1 MSIFK
6 LEEFSTRIVSDDP
19 KLASNTSLEEHRLEA
34 FEQGYKAG
42 WDDAAAAQS
51 EDQARIAADFARNL
65 QDLSFT
71 YHQARGQI
79 LGSLEPLLMEM
90 VSKVLPK
97 ITYESLPQ
105 TIVDEVLSIAQ
116 TQTDTGIQIVISPSN
131 RPALEQLIE
140 ETQDTFNITIIEE
153 PSMAE
158 GLAYLR
164 FAETEKQIDLDSVL
178 IKFSESVEGYFKQQE
193 KVAVN
198 G

>member
-1 MSIFK
+1 MSIFQ
-6 LEEFSTRIVSDDP
+6 LEEFSTHIVSNDP
-19 KLASNTSLEEHRLEA
+19 KLATNTSLEEHRLEA

-51 EDQARIAADFARNL
+51 EEQSRVAADFARNL

-79 LGSLEPLLMEM
+79 LGSLEPLLKEM

-97 ITYESLPQ
+97 LASNNLSQ
-105 TIVDEVLSIAQ
+105 TIVDEVLAVAQ
-116 TQTDTGIQIVISPSN
+116 TQTEAGIQIVISPNN
-131 RPALEQLIE
+131 RSALERLLE
-140 ETQDTFNITIIEE
+140 SQDSLDITIIDE

-158 GLAYLR
+158 GLAYIR
-164 FAETEKQIDLDSVL
+164 FAQTEKQIDMESVL
-178 IKFSESVEGYFKQQE
+178 SGFSQSVDGFFEQQE
-193 KVAVN
+193 KVAIN

>member
-1 MSIFK
+1 MSIFQ
-6 LEEFSTRIVSDDP
+6 LEEFSTHIVSNDP
-19 KLASNTSLEEHRLEA
+19 KLATNTSLEEHRLEA

-51 EDQARIAADFARNL
+51 EEQSRVAADFARNL
-65 QDLSFT
+65 QELSFT

-79 LGSLEPLLMEM
+79 LGSLEPLLKEM

-97 ITYESLPQ
+97 LASDNLSQI
-105 TIVDEVLSIAQ
+105 IVDEVLAVSQ
-116 TQTDTGIQIVISPSN
+116 TQTEAGIQIVISPSN
-131 RPALEQLIE
+131 RPALERLL
-140 ETQDTFNITIIEE
+140 ETQDSLDITIIDE

-164 FAETEKQIDLDSVL
+164 FAQTEKQIDLESVL
-178 IKFSESVEGYFKQQE
+178 SGFSQSVEGFFEQQE
-193 KVAVN
+193 KVAIN

>member
-1 MSIFK
+1 MSIFP

-19 KLASNTSLEEHRLEA
+19 TLASNTSLEEHRLEA

-51 EDQARIAADFARNL
+51 DDQARVAADFARNL
-65 QDLSFT
+65 QELSFT

-79 LGSLEPLLMEM
+79 LGSLEPLLKEM
-90 VSKVLPK
+90 TSKVLPGLARE
-97 ITYESLPQ
+97 TLSQ
-105 TIVDEVLSIAQ
+105 TIVDEVLSVAQ
-116 TQTDTGIQIVISPSN
+116 SQTEAGIQIVISPSN

-140 ETQDTFNITIIEE
+140 TQDSFEVTIIEE
-153 PSMAE
+153 PSMAD

-164 FAETEKQIDLDSVL
+164 FADSEKQIDLDSVL
-178 IKFSESVEGYFKQQE
+178 TSFSQSVEGYFEQQE

>member
-6 LEEFSTRIVSDDP
+6 LEEFSTRIISDDP

-51 EDQARIAADFARNL
+51 EDQARVAADFARNL
-65 QDLSFT
+65 QELSFT

-97 ITYESLPQ
+97 LASDSLPQ

-116 TQTDTGIQIVISPSN
+116 TQTDAGVQIVISPSN

-140 ETQDTFNITIIEE
+140 ETQDTLNITIIEE
-153 PSMAE
+153 PSMAD

-164 FAETEKQIDLDSVL
+164 FAETEKQIDLDSIL
-178 IKFSESVEGYFKQQE
+178 TSFSQSVEGYFEQQE

>member
-1 MSIFK
+1 MSIFQ
-6 LEEFSTRIVSDDP
+6 LEEFSTHIVSNDP
-19 KLASNTSLEEHRLEA
+19 KLATNTSLEEHRLEA

-51 EDQARIAADFARNL
+51 EEQSRVAADFARNL
-65 QDLSFT
+65 QELSFT

-79 LGSLEPLLMEM
+79 LGSLEPLLKEM

-97 ITYESLPQ
+97 LASDSLSQ
-105 TIVDEVLSIAQ
+105 IIVDEVLAVSQ
-116 TQTDTGIQIVISPSN
+116 TQTEAGIQIVISPSN
-131 RPALEQLIE
+131 RSALERLL
-140 ETQDTFNITIIEE
+140 ETQDSLDITIIDE

-164 FAETEKQIDLDSVL
+164 FAQTENQIDLESVL
-178 IKFSESVEGYFKQQE
+178 SGFSQSVDGFFEQQE
-193 KVAVN
+193 KVAIN

>member
-1 MSIFK
+1 MPVFQ

-19 KLASNTSLEEHRLEA
+19 KLTSSTSLEEHRLEA

-51 EDQARIAADFARNL
+51 DDQARVTADFARNL

-79 LGSLEPLLMEM
+79 LNSLEPLLKEM

-97 ITYESLPQ
+97 LAYENLPQ
-105 TIVDEVLSIAQ
+105 TIVDEVLSVAQ
-116 TQTDTGIQIVISPSN
+116 TQTEAGVQIVISPSN
-131 RPALEQLIE
+131 RPALEKLLDS
-140 ETQDTFNITIIEE
+140 QDSLGITILEE
-153 PSMAE
+153 PSMAD

-164 FAETEKQIDLDSVL
+164 FSETEKQIDLDSIL
-178 IKFSESVEGYFKQQE
+178 INFTQSVEGYFEQQK
-193 KVAVN
+193 KVAAN

>member
-1 MSIFK
+1 MSIFQ
-6 LEEFSTRIVSDDP
+6 LEEFSTHIVSNDP
-19 KLASNTSLEEHRLEA
+19 KLATNTSLEEHRLEA

-51 EDQARIAADFARNL
+51 EEQSRVAADFARNL
-65 QDLSFT
+65 QELSFT

-79 LGSLEPLLMEM
+79 LGSLEPLLKEM

-97 ITYESLPQ
+97 LASDNLSQI
-105 TIVDEVLSIAQ
+105 IVDEVLAVSQ
-116 TQTDTGIQIVISPSN
+116 TQTEAGIQIVISPSN
-131 RPALEQLIE
+131 RLSLERLL
-140 ETQDTFNITIIEE
+140 ETQDSLDITIIDE

-164 FAETEKQIDLDSVL
+164 FAQTEKQIDLESVL
-178 IKFSESVEGYFKQQE
+178 SGFSQSVDGFFEQQE
-193 KVAVN
+193 KVAIN

>member
-1 MSIFK
+1 MPIFQ
-6 LEEFSTRIVSDDP
+6 LEEFSTRIISDDP
-19 KLASNTSLEEHRLEA
+19 KLSSNTSLEEHRLEA

-51 EDQARIAADFARNL
+51 EDQTRVAADFARNL
-65 QDLSFT
+65 QELSFT

-79 LGSLEPLLMEM
+79 LGSLESLLMEM

-97 ITYESLPQ
+97 LAYESLPQ

-116 TQTDTGIQIVISPSN
+116 TQTDAGVQIVISPSN

-153 PSMAE
+153 PSMAD

-164 FAETEKQIDLDSVL
+164 FAETEKQIDLDSIL
-178 IKFSESVEGYFKQQE
+178 TSFSKSVEGYFEQQE

>member
-1 MSIFK
+1 MPIFK
-6 LEEFSTRIVSDDP
+6 LEEFNTRIVSDDP
-19 KLASNTSLEEHRLEA
+19 TLSSNTSLEEHRLEA

-51 EDQARIAADFARNL
+51 EDQSRIAADFARNL
-65 QDLSFT
+65 QELSFT

-79 LGSLEPLLMEM
+79 LGALEPVLKEM

-97 ITYESLPQ
+97 MARDTLSQ
-105 TIVDEVLSIAQ
+105 TIVDEILSVSE
-116 TQTDTGIQIVISPSN
+116 TQTKASIQVVISPVN
-131 RPALEQLIE
+131 RPALEQLV
-140 ETQDTFNITIIEE
+140 ETQDNLDITIVEE
-153 PSMAE
+153 ASMAD

-164 FAETEKQIDLDSVL
+164 FADSEKQVDLDSVL
-178 IKFSESVEGYFKQQE
+178 SSFSQSIEGYFEQQE

>member
-1 MSIFK
+1 MSMFM
-6 LEEFSTRIVSDDP
+6 LEEFKTHIVSDDP
-19 KLASNTSLEEHRLEA
+19 KLALSTSLEEHRLEA

-42 WDDAAAAQS
+42 WDDAAAAQA
-51 EDQARIAADFARNL
+51 EDQARVAADFARNL

-79 LGSLEPLLMEM
+79 LNSLEPLLKEM

-97 ITYESLPQ
+97 LAYEHLSQ
-105 TIVDEVLSIAQ
+105 TIIDEVLTAAQ
-116 TQTDTGIQIVISPSN
+116 TQTEAGVQIVISPSN
-131 RPALEQLIE
+131 RPALEHLL
-140 ETQDTFNITIIEE
+140 ETQENFDITILEE

-158 GLAYLR
+158 GLVYLR

-178 IKFSESVEGYFKQQE
+178 TNFSQSVEGYFEQQK
-193 KVAVN
+193 KVATN